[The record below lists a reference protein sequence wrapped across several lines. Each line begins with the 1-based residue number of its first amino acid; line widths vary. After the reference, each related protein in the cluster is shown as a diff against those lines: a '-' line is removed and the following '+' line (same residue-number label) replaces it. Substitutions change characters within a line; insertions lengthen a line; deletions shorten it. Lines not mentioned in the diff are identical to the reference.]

1 MGSVILPLL
10 IGDGSNLVAV
20 GCVGLVLLAI
30 VIVGLVLLI
39 KNRKNISLLDG
50 EIKIEK
56 GAEFKTIWINV
67 GMILYVA
74 ICLFSMVSILFI

>member
-1 MGSVILPLL
+1 MGSVILPAV
-10 IGDGSNLVAV
+10 IGDGSNLVVV

-30 VIVGLVLLI
+30 VIVGLVLII

-50 EIKIEK
+50 EIKLEK
-56 GAEFKTIWINV
+56 GTEFKTIWINV

-74 ICLFSMVSILFI
+74 ICLFSMISILSM